1 MLKTVE
7 DISTTK
13 KRLKVEIPPEA
24 IENEIQTGLRGL
36 QKRAKIP
43 GFRPGKAPLSI
54 IEKRYGKDIEGDV
67 MEKLLPE
74 YYASALKEANI
85 TPLTRPVFEGKLELK
100 RHSPLEMTFTVEIR
114 PEIKDLKYTGVKVKD
129 IPAQVE
135 DEEVEE
141 SLKKLQER
149 RAVYEPVE
157 EAAAHGDLVV
167 LDYETSGEGEF
178 HEYKDQTYK
187 VGYGTMPEAF
197 AKEIAGTKKGESK
210 EFKVT
215 FPEDFPSPDVAGKE
229 VGFNVHI
236 KEVKKAVLPEIDD
249 ELAKDVG
256 FDDLEALK
264 KHMAEQIRVRKE
276 DTVRRMQ
283 RAEVVSKILADHP
296 FDAPESMVE
305 TELQRLVMEAKQSG
319 RQESEEAL
327 AAELRP
333 NAEKHTKATILL
345 DIIGEKEDVNVTD
358 EEAKRRLD
366 EHAALI
372 GMAPENIMKYYISRD
387 GSLDGLKHELFEEK
401 VMDLLLERADIS
413 KGEKE

>member
-129 IPAQVE
+129 IPTQVE

-141 SLKKLQER
+141 SLKKLQEK
-149 RAVYEPVE
+149 RAVYEPAE

-167 LDYETSGEGEF
+167 LDYETSGEGEV
-178 HEYKDQTYK
+178 HGYKDQTYK
-187 VGYGTMPEAF
+187 VGHGTMPEAF
-197 AKEIAGTKKGESK
+197 AKEIAGMKKGESK

-229 VGFNVHI
+229 VGFNVQI
-236 KEVKKAVLPEIDD
+236 KEVKKAVLPEIDG

-264 KHMAEQIRVRKE
+264 KHMAEQIRARKE

-319 RQESEEAL
+319 RQESEDAL

-333 NAEKHTKATILL
+333 NAEKHIKATILL
-345 DIIGEKEDVNVTD
+345 DIIGEKEDVKVTD